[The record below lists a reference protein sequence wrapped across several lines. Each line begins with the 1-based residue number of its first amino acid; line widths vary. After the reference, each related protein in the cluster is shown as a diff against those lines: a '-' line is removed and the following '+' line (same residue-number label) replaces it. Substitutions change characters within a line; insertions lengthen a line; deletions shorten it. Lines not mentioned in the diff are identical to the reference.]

1 MPFNV
6 TSVHTSTTQEEDLG
20 HVVYKG
26 ESTQEKKNPQ
36 IILSYLKSKTENESF

>member
-1 MPFNV
+1 MQFNV

-26 ESTQEKKNPQ
+26 ESTQEKKKPSNNSLLFEKQ
-36 IILSYLKSKTENESF
+36 D